1 MILRIGTRASKL
13 ALKQS
18 EWIKGKIETT
28 HPGVNV
34 DLIKIKTKGDKI
46 LDSPLSKIG
55 GKGLFVKEIEDALL
69 EKRVDLAV
77 HSMKDVPAELPDRLM
92 LSTFPSRYLFTI
104 GRQLVFSLTRW
115 AAQIHTGFHVS
126 RATQEFPCAHSCFRI
141 RGFHPLWIAIPR
153 NSPNIH
159 DTRYWAPTT
168 PVR

>member
-1 MILRIGTRASKL
+1 MVRSPPFRVYYLQLCRPIQTRFRFAYVPKELKL
-13 ALKQS
+13 ATDNNSQAHYAKGTQS
-18 EWIKGKIETT
+18 LHQSRPRTPRRELLQLVGSKFQVLLTPLT
-28 HPGVNV
+28 GV
-34 DLIKIKTKGDKI
+34 
-46 LDSPLSKIG
+46 
-55 GKGLFVKEIEDALL
+55 LF
-69 EKRVDLAV
+69 
-77 HSMKDVPAELPDRLM
+77 
-92 LSTFPSRYLFTI
+92 TFPSRYLFTI

-159 DTRYWAPTT
+159 DTLYWAPTT